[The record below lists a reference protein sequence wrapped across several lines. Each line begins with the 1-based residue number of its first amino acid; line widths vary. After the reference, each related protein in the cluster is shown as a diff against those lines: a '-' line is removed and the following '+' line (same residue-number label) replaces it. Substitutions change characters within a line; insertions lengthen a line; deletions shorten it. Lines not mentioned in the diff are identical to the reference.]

1 MSSQSRESRLD
12 GVLMGIAEQTEG
24 GVPEMLDVIFGF
36 LARKTDFYTGGEE
49 GEAFKMVS
57 DLPKFSCVFFSG
69 IALVFSCIIVNH
81 VRFFNENLNIDAR
94 RSPQNRSCIFTVFAL
109 LSCRS
114 RRSST
119 STRGAP
125 SRPRQRSRPG
135 WTP

>member
-57 DLPKFSCVFFSG
+57 RGGSELSSSSK
-69 IALVFSCIIVNH
+69 
-81 VRFFNENLNIDAR
+81 VRDFVPDF
-94 RSPQNRSCIFTVFAL
+94 
-109 LSCRS
+109 
-114 RRSST
+114 
-119 STRGAP
+119 
-125 SRPRQRSRPG
+125 
-135 WTP
+135 